1 MHYKSVEMHFCI
13 SFLYTFTLTSGPKF
27 DVPRIMKLIKTSLLA
42 MVLFTVASCSKEE
55 AVVTE
60 ELNYSIDL
68 NLANE
73 TDWAMAD
80 EILTLVNEHRT
91 SQGLTRIKRD
101 QTYASAYAVDHSQ
114 YMIEKERISH
124 DNFGVRSSALKDQ
137 GAVIVGENV
146 AYGYDTAKKVVH
158 AWLNSPG
165 HLKTIEGLYTHS
177 GFGIVRNAEGQIYF
191 TQLFYKK

>member
-1 MHYKSVEMHFCI
+1 
-13 SFLYTFTLTSGPKF
+13 
-27 DVPRIMKLIKTSLLA
+27 
-42 MVLFTVASCSKEE
+42 MVLLCTVASCSKEE
-55 AVVTE
+55 AVLTE
-60 ELNYSIDL
+60 EVNYSIDL

-80 EILTLVNEHRT
+80 EILTLVNDYRT
-91 SQGLTRIKRD
+91 SQGLPRIKRD

-114 YMIEKERISH
+114 YMIEKEKISH

-146 AYGYDTAKKVVH
+146 AYGYDTAEKVVH

-165 HLKTIEGLYTHS
+165 HLKNIEGLYTHS
-177 GFGIVRNAEGQIYF
+177 GFGIVKNEQGQIYF